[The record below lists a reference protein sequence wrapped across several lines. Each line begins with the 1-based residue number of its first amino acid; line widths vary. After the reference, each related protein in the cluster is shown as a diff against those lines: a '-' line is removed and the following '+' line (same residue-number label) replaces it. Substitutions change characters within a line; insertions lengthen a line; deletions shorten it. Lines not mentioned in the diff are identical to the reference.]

1 MLSIAPCFTSDNPPG
16 IGDTHLIGYTSL
28 VQEVTVC
35 GIIGMI
41 GCEPVV
47 PLLLEGLSR
56 LEYRGYDSAGIA
68 TLEDGMLSRF
78 REAGKVRD
86 LEALLQDVAS
96 SATIGI
102 GHTRWATHGVPSK
115 LNAHPHFD
123 CHGEIALIHNGIIEN
138 YLPLRDELIADG
150 HQFASDTDTEV
161 LAHLI
166 EHHFDGDLLE
176 AVTAAVRQADGAFA
190 LAVLCSKTPDRI
202 VAARRGSPLVIGQG
216 QNASFV
222 ASDIPALLGKADSV
236 IFLADDELAEITRDS
251 VRIVNLEGE
260 DIVRPS
266 HRVRTDQVSIQKGG
280 YKHFM
285 LKEIHEQD
293 RSVGETTRDKAASQ
307 PSSQSMLG
315 TPIAPFD
322 HIYLVSCGTAFHAS
336 LTAEYLWERYLH
348 VPIQSMIASEFRMRS
363 PHLSE
368 RSLVIAVSQSGETID
383 TLMALRSAK
392 NAGAQVIALVN
403 NEQSTIDREAD
414 ASFYTRAGI
423 EIGVA
428 ATKTFT
434 AQIAALGLLGL
445 QLAGD
450 LLSEQDIQAEL
461 DALALLPGRINE
473 ALQKEDDVRAIAEKL
488 HHATDVLFLAR
499 GELFPIAL
507 EGALKLKEISYI
519 HAEGYP
525 AGEMKHGPIAL
536 IDEETPVVFLLSR
549 GIAFEKVLSN
559 MEEVKARNGQIIAVT
574 DAPDDPSV
582 QRLADFV
589 IPVPAVQGI
598 SRPILFTIPLQLLA
612 YHTAVWRGTDVDQPR
627 NLAKT
632 VTVE

>member
-1 MLSIAPCFTSDNPPG
+1 
-16 IGDTHLIGYTSL
+16 
-28 VQEVTVC
+28 VC

-68 TLEDGMLSRF
+68 TLQDGKLSRF
-78 REAGKVRD
+78 RAAGKVRD
-86 LEALLQDVAS
+86 LEVLLRGVHS

-102 GHTRWATHGVPSK
+102 GHTRWATHGVPSE
-115 LNAHPHFD
+115 LNAHPHYD
-123 CHGEIALIHNGIIEN
+123 CHGEFALIHNGIIEN
-138 YLPLRDELIADG
+138 YLPLRDVLIANG
-150 HQFASDTDTEV
+150 HQFSSDTDTEV

-166 EHHFDGDLLE
+166 EHHFNGDLLE

-202 VAARRGSPLVIGQG
+202 VAARRGSPLVIGQAPDA
-216 QNASFV
+216 NFI

-236 IFLADDELAEITRDS
+236 IFLADDELAEITLS
-251 VRIVNLEGE
+251 TVRVVDLDGAEIA
-260 DIVRPS
+260 RPS
-266 HRVRTDQVSIQKGG
+266 HLVRTDPVSIQKVGF
-280 YKHFM
+280 KHFM

-293 RSVGETTRDKAASQ
+293 RSIGETVRDKLASN
-307 PSSQSMLG
+307 PSEQSMLG
-315 TPIAPFD
+315 VPIAPFD

-392 NAGAQVIALVN
+392 AAGAQVIALVN

-414 ASFYTRAGI
+414 ASFYTHAGI

-450 LLSEQDIQAEL
+450 LLSKQDIQSEL
-461 DALALLPGRINE
+461 DTLALLPGRINE
-473 ALQKEDDVRAIAEKL
+473 ALKKEDDVRAIAEKL
-488 HHATDVLFLAR
+488 HHASDVLFLAR

-536 IDEETPVVFLLSR
+536 IDENTPVVFLLSR

-582 QRLADFV
+582 KRLADFV

>member
-1 MLSIAPCFTSDNPPG
+1 M
-16 IGDTHLIGYTSL
+16 
-28 VQEVTVC
+28 C
-35 GIIGMI
+35 GIIGYI
-41 GCEPVV
+41 GNEPVI

-68 TLEDGMLSRF
+68 TIEQAELVRF
-78 REAGKVRD
+78 RKAGKVRD
-86 LEALLQDVAS
+86 LEAVLQDVT
-96 SATIGI
+96 SAATVGI
-102 GHTRWATHGVPSK
+102 GHTRWATHGAPTEE
-115 LNAHPHFD
+115 NAHPHFD
-123 CHGEIALIHNGIIEN
+123 CHGDISLIHNGIIEN
-138 YLPLRDELIADG
+138 YLTLREEMVAEG
-150 HQFASDTDTEV
+150 HEFRSETDTEV
-161 LAHLI
+161 LAHLV
-166 EHHFDGDLLE
+166 EHYFTGDLLA
-176 AVTAAVRQADGAFA
+176 AVTAAVRRAEGAFA
-190 LAVLCSKTPDRI
+190 VAVLCSKTPDRI
-202 VAARRGSPLVIGQG
+202 VAARRGSPLVIGQSRD
-216 QNASFV
+216 ASFV
-222 ASDIPALLGKADSV
+222 ASDIPALLGKAESV
-236 IFLADDELAEITRDS
+236 IFLADDELAELTRDA
-251 VRIVNLEGE
+251 VRIVDFDGIE
-260 DIVRPS
+260 ISRPP
-266 HRVRTDQVSIQKGG
+266 HRVRTDQVSIQKDG

-293 RSVGETTRDKAASQ
+293 RSVGETVREKTAHATTTREHLRLSILQ
-307 PSSQSMLG
+307 E
-315 TPIAPFD
+315 TIAPFD
-322 HIYLVSCGTAFHAS
+322 HIYLISCGTAFHAS
-336 LTAEYLWERYLH
+336 LTAEYMWERYLD
-348 VPIQSMIASEFRMRS
+348 VPIQSIIASEFRMRS

-368 RSLVIAVSQSGETID
+368 KSLVIAVSQSGETID
-383 TLMALRSAK
+383 TLMALRRAK
-392 NAGAQVIALVN
+392 SAGAQVIALVN

-414 ASFYTRAGI
+414 ASVYTRAGI

-445 QLAGD
+445 QLGRER
-450 LLSEQDIQAEL
+450 LSQAEIE
-461 DALALLPGRINE
+461 AEFERLALLPDRINE
-473 ALQKEDDVRAIAEKL
+473 GLQREDEIHFIAEKL

-536 IDEETPVVFLLSR
+536 IDEQTPVIFLLSR

-559 MEEVKARNGQIIAVT
+559 MEEVKARNGKIIAVT
-574 DAPDDPSV
+574 DAPADPAV
-582 QRLADFV
+582 MRLADFV
-589 IPVPAVQGI
+589 IPVPDVEGI

>member
-1 MLSIAPCFTSDNPPG
+1 
-16 IGDTHLIGYTSL
+16 
-28 VQEVTVC
+28 
-35 GIIGMI
+35 MI
-41 GCEPVV
+41 GREPVI

-68 TLEDGMLSRF
+68 TLQDGKLSRF
-78 REAGKVRD
+78 RRAGKVRD
-86 LEALLQDVAS
+86 LEALLRGIS
-96 SATIGI
+96 SDATIGI
-102 GHTRWATHGVPSK
+102 GHTRWATHGAPSE

-138 YLPLRDELIADG
+138 YLLLRDELIADG

-166 EHHFDGDLLE
+166 EHYFDGDLLQ
-176 AVTAAVRQADGAFA
+176 AVSAAVRRADGAFA

-202 VAARRGSPLVIGQG
+202 VAARRGSPLVIGQAHG
-216 QNASFV
+216 ANYV

-236 IFLADDELAEITRDS
+236 IFLSDDELAEITRES
-251 VRIVNLEGE
+251 VRIVDLEGAE
-260 DIVRPS
+260 VVRPS

-293 RSVGETTRDKAASQ
+293 RSVGETIRDRSAGKRSHHT
-307 PSSQSMLG
+307 MLEA
-315 TPIAPFD
+315 PIAPFD
-322 HIYLVSCGTAFHAS
+322 HIYLISCGTAFHAS

-348 VPIQSMIASEFRMRS
+348 VPIQSIIASEFRMRS
-363 PHLSE
+363 PHLSK

-392 NAGAQVIALVN
+392 AAGAQVIALVN
-403 NEQSTIDREAD
+403 SEQSTIDREAD
-414 ASFYTRAGI
+414 ASFYTHAGI

-445 QLAGD
+445 QLAGEH
-450 LLSEQDIQAEL
+450 LSEQEIQSEL
-461 DALALLPGRINE
+461 DNLALLPGRINE
-473 ALQKEDDVRAIAEKL
+473 ALKMEEHVRAIAEKI

-536 IDEETPVVFLLSR
+536 IDEATPVVFLLSR

-559 MEEVKARNGQIIAVT
+559 MEEVKARNGQIVAVT
-574 DAPDDPSV
+574 DAPKDPGV
-582 QRLADFV
+582 IRLADFV
-589 IPVPAVQGI
+589 IPVPVVRGI

>member
-1 MLSIAPCFTSDNPPG
+1 M
-16 IGDTHLIGYTSL
+16 
-28 VQEVTVC
+28 C
-35 GIIGMI
+35 GIIGYI
-41 GCEPVV
+41 GNAPVI

-68 TLEDGMLSRF
+68 TLQDDKLVRF
-78 REAGKVRD
+78 RKAGKVRD
-86 LEALLQDVAS
+86 LEASLKDVTS

-102 GHTRWATHGVPSK
+102 GHTRWATHGVPTEI
-115 LNAHPHFD
+115 NAHPHFD
-123 CHGEIALIHNGIIEN
+123 CHGDIAIVHNGIIEN
-138 YLPLRDELIADG
+138 YLPLREELVAEG
-150 HQFASDTDTEV
+150 HHFRSDTDTEV

-166 EHHFDGDLLE
+166 EHHFTGDLLA
-176 AVTAAVRQADGAFA
+176 AVTAAVRRADGAFA

-202 VAARRGSPLVIGQG
+202 VSARRGSPLVIGQA
-216 QNASFV
+216 QDAHFV
-222 ASDIPALLGKADSV
+222 ASDVPALLGKAESV
-236 IFLADDELAEITRDS
+236 VFLADDELAELTRHT
-251 VRIVNLEGE
+251 VRIVNLDGVE
-260 DIVRPS
+260 IHRPS

-280 YKHFM
+280 FKHFM

-293 RSVGETTRDKAASQ
+293 RSIGETIREKTSRKQSRLSILNAA
-307 PSSQSMLG
+307 L
-315 TPIAPFD
+315 APFD

-336 LTAEYLWERYLH
+336 LVAEYMWERYLD
-348 VPIQSMIASEFRMRS
+348 VPIQSMVASEFRMRS
-363 PHLSE
+363 PHLSKK
-368 RSLVIAVSQSGETID
+368 SLVIAVSQSGETID
-383 TLMALRSAK
+383 TLMALRRAK
-392 NAGAQVIALVN
+392 SAGAQVIALVN
-403 NEQSTIDREAD
+403 NEQSTIDREAN
-414 ASFYTRAGI
+414 ASVYTRAGI

-445 QLAGD
+445 QLAGKR
-450 LLSEQDIQAEL
+450 LSQEETKAEL
-461 DALALLPGRINE
+461 DQLALLPGRINE
-473 ALQKEDDVRAIAEKL
+473 ALQREEEIRAIAEGL

-525 AGEMKHGPIAL
+525 SGEMKHGPIAL
-536 IDEETPVVFLLSR
+536 IDEKTPVVFLLSR

-559 MEEVKARNGQIIAVT
+559 MEEVKARKGEVIAVT
-574 DAPDDPSV
+574 DAPDDPAV
-582 QRLADFV
+582 TQLANFI
-589 IPVPAVQGI
+589 IPVLPVQGI

>member
-1 MLSIAPCFTSDNPPG
+1 MD
-16 IGDTHLIGYTSL
+16 IGDVPPIGYTL
-28 VQEVTVC
+28 FVQEVNVC

-41 GCEPVV
+41 GSEPVV

-68 TLEDGMLSRF
+68 TLQNGHLVRF
-78 REAGKVRD
+78 RNAGKVRD
-86 LEALLQDVAS
+86 LEAKLQEVES

-102 GHTRWATHGVPSK
+102 GHTRWATHGKPSE

-123 CHGEIALIHNGIIEN
+123 CHGKIALIHNGIIEN
-138 YLPLRDELIADG
+138 YLLLRERLLAEG
-150 HQFASDTDTEV
+150 HQFSSDTDTEV

-166 EHHFDGDLLE
+166 EHHFDGDLLK
-176 AVTAAVRQADGAFA
+176 AVTAAVREAKGAFA
-190 LAVLCSKTPDRI
+190 LAVLCADTPDRI
-202 VAARRGSPLVIGQG
+202 VAARRGSPLVIGQAPG
-216 QNASFV
+216 ANFI
-222 ASDIPALLGKADSV
+222 ASDIPALLGRADSV
-236 IFLADDELAEITRDS
+236 IFLDDDELADITRNS
-251 VRIVNLEGE
+251 VRIINLEGTE
-260 DIVRPS
+260 IQRPS
-266 HRVRTDQVSIQKGG
+266 HRVKTDPVSIQKGG

-293 RSVGETTRDKAASQ
+293 RSVGETIRDKAAGAL
-307 PSSQSMLG
+307 SSRLVLRA
-315 TPIAPFD
+315 PLAPFD

-363 PHLSE
+363 PHMSE

-392 NAGAQVIALVN
+392 AAGAQVIALVN

-414 ASFYTRAGI
+414 ASLYTYAGI

-450 LLSEQDIQAEL
+450 LLTEQDIQEEVAR
-461 DALALLPGRINE
+461 LALLPGRINE
-473 ALQKEDDVRAIAEKL
+473 ILQREKDIRAIAEKL
-488 HHATDVLFLAR
+488 HHASDVLFLAR

-536 IDEETPVVFLLSR
+536 IDENTPVIFLLSR
-549 GIAFEKVLSN
+549 DIALEKVLSN
-559 MEEVKARNGQIIAVT
+559 MEEVKARNGKVIVVT
-574 DAPDDPSV
+574 DIPEEPSLK
-582 QRLADFV
+582 RLADFV
-589 IPVPAVQGI
+589 IPVPAVEGI

>member
-1 MLSIAPCFTSDNPPG
+1 M
-16 IGDTHLIGYTSL
+16 
-28 VQEVTVC
+28 C

-68 TLEDGMLSRF
+68 TLQDGELSRF

-86 LEALLQDVAS
+86 LEALLQGVS
-96 SATIGI
+96 STATIGI
-102 GHTRWATHGVPSK
+102 GHTRWATHGVPNE

-123 CHGEIALIHNGIIEN
+123 CHGKIALIHNGIIEN
-138 YLPLRDELIADG
+138 HLLLREELIASG

-166 EHHFDGDLLE
+166 EDHFHGDLLE
-176 AVTAAVRQADGAFA
+176 AVRAAVQRADGAFA
-190 LAVLCSKTPDRI
+190 LAVLSSNTPDRI
-202 VAARRGSPLVIGQG
+202 VAARRGSPLVIGQA
-216 QNASFV
+216 QDANYV

-236 IFLADDELAEITRDS
+236 IFLSDDELAEITRETI
-251 VRIVNLEGE
+251 RIINLEGVE
-260 DIVRPS
+260 IVRPS
-266 HRVRTDQVSIQKGG
+266 HRVQTDQVSIQKAGF
-280 YKHFM
+280 KHFM

-293 RSVGETTRDKAASQ
+293 RSVGETIRDRTTNE
-307 PSSQSMLG
+307 PRESMLSA
-315 TPIAPFD
+315 PIAPFD

-392 NAGAQVIALVN
+392 AAGAQVIALVN

-414 ASFYTRAGI
+414 ASFYTHAGI

-450 LLSEQDIQAEL
+450 LLSEQEIQLEL
-461 DALALLPGRINE
+461 DRLALLPGHINE
-473 ALQKEDDVRAIAEKL
+473 ALKKEEDVRAIAEKL

-507 EGALKLKEISYI
+507 EGALKRKEISYI

-536 IDEETPVVFLLSR
+536 IDEDTPVVFLLSR

-582 QRLADFV
+582 KKLADFV

-598 SRPILFTIPLQLLA
+598 SRPIMFTIPLQLLA

>member
-1 MLSIAPCFTSDNPPG
+1 
-16 IGDTHLIGYTSL
+16 
-28 VQEVTVC
+28 VC
-35 GIIGMI
+35 GIIAYVGN
-41 GCEPVV
+41 EPVI

-68 TLEDGMLSRF
+68 TLQDAKLTRY
-78 REAGKVRD
+78 RKAGKVSD
-86 LEALLQDVAS
+86 LEKLLQGITS

-102 GHTRWATHGVPSK
+102 GHTRWATHGAPTEE
-115 LNAHPHFD
+115 NAHPHFD
-123 CHGEIALIHNGIIEN
+123 CQEELALIHNGIIEN
-138 YLPLRDELIADG
+138 YVQLRQELSDDG
-150 HQFASDTDTEV
+150 HHFRSETDTEV

-176 AVTAAVRQADGAFA
+176 AVTAAVRRTEGAFA
-190 LAVLCSKTPDRI
+190 IAVLCSKTPDRI
-202 VAARRGSPLVIGQG
+202 VTARRGSPLVVGQSQG
-216 QNASFV
+216 ASFV

-236 IFLADDELAEITRDS
+236 IFLADDELAELTRDTI
-251 VRIVNLEGE
+251 RIVDLDGN
-260 DIVRPS
+260 DVCRTP
-266 HRVRTDQVSIQKGG
+266 HRVRADQVSIQKGG
-280 YKHFM
+280 YRHFM

-293 RSVGETTRDKAASQ
+293 RSLGETIREKMPPVTTDPNHLPTLSLRER
-307 PSSQSMLG
+307 
-315 TPIAPFD
+315 IAPFD

-336 LTAEYLWERYLH
+336 LTAEYMWERYLD
-348 VPIQSMIASEFRMRS
+348 VPIQSIIASEFRMRS

-383 TLMALRSAK
+383 TLMALRRAK
-392 NAGAQVIALVN
+392 SAGAQVIALVN

-414 ASFYTRAGI
+414 ASVYTRAGI

-434 AQIAALGLLGL
+434 AQIAALGMLGF
-445 QLAGD
+445 QLAGNR
-450 LLSEQDIQAEL
+450 LSPAEL
-461 DALALLPGRINE
+461 EAEFEQLALLPGRVNE
-473 ALQKEDDVRAIAEKL
+473 SCQREDEIRAIAEKI
-488 HHATDVLFLAR
+488 HHASDVLFLAR
-499 GELFPIAL
+499 GELYPIAL

-536 IDEETPVVFLLSR
+536 IDERTPVVFLLSR

-559 MEEVKARNGQIIAVT
+559 IEEVKARNGEVIAVT
-574 DAPDDPSV
+574 DAPEDPAV
-582 QRLADFV
+582 VRLADFI
-589 IPVPAVQGI
+589 IPVHRVDGI